1 MHRVNIQLLCQYTG
15 HYWQD
20 LQFEVLSQGL
30 KCKLSTSW
38 KKSSPTKK
46 RRIMT
51 STQSIFQNCACGYP
65 LGNWLAICGML
76 HQFVCPESCSLGQH
90 HGHRTANP
98 LCTETY
104 VFIVMK
110 LVDRVWLYTVSIV
123 LGTATCCYY
132 QISNLRKNLLFG
144 SYFCSF
150 TSQPSIFALLFLR
163 NLVYLLL
170 IIPHP
175 QYDEVASTPDCAV
188 SPLCDCWQEQYCLTG
203 WPKLMEIFYIFTSW
217 YIMCANHLVVFDS

>member
-1 MHRVNIQLLCQYTG
+1 
-15 HYWQD
+15 
-20 LQFEVLSQGL
+20 
-30 KCKLSTSW
+30 
-38 KKSSPTKK
+38 
-46 RRIMT
+46 
-51 STQSIFQNCACGYP
+51 
-65 LGNWLAICGML
+65 
-76 HQFVCPESCSLGQH
+76 
-90 HGHRTANP
+90 
-98 LCTETY
+98 
-104 VFIVMK
+104 MK

-203 WPKLMEIFYIFTSW
+203 WPKLMEIFYIMILVGIVQL
-217 YIMCANHLVVFDS
+217 YIIIKIHLFVYLNFRVSFRWHIFVPLKKKSILPISAFDWRV